1 MAELMNVTQT
11 LSSMEVAEMVEKE
24 HSKLLRDIRRY
35 TKQLG
40 ESNFG
45 QSSDDEGAKILPSDF
60 WIEDSYLNSQN
71 KLQPCYKITKLG
83 CEFIA
88 HKTTG
93 AKGTAF
99 TAKYIVRFHQME
111 EALKQANI
119 VQCLPLQ
126 SNTPVP
132 LNPRRGFYWE
142 WKREIDAICKALD
155 WSYKGLYHHILS
167 YIGKTYDIDA
177 AREIY
182 KKEQGHYPEHAM
194 DIIDYF
200 PKLKSYAI
208 DILSWL
214 ESFVRPEDYPDYEE

>member
-1 MAELMNVTQT
+1 MAELMNATQT

-24 HSKLLRDIRRY
+24 HHKLLRDIRRY
-35 TKQLG
+35 TKQFN
-40 ESNFG
+40 ESNLG
-45 QSSDDEGAKILPSDF
+45 LVENKEGKISPIDF
-60 WIEDSYLNSQN
+60 WSESSYQDSKGEQR
-71 KLQPCYKITKLG
+71 PCHQITKLG

-119 VQCLPLQ
+119 VQYLPLQ

-182 KKEQGHYPEHAM
+182 KKELGHYPEHAM